1 MISTT
6 ATTLWILIAVSN
18 FAYLGEYKT
27 EAACNSAVTS
37 ILKTRVHRTYEY
49 LAKSAQ
55 NDKII
60 SDELAKLV
68 EGSKN
73 SFACIP
79 NGTETANT
87 KAKH

>member
-6 ATTLWILIAVSN
+6 TTLWILIAVSN
-18 FAYLGEYKT
+18 FTYLGEYKT

-37 ILKTRVHRTYEY
+37 IFKSRVHRTYEY
-49 LAKSAQ
+49 LTKSAQ

-60 SDELAKLV
+60 LDELAKQV

-79 NGTETANT
+79 NGTETTNT
-87 KAKH
+87 KARH